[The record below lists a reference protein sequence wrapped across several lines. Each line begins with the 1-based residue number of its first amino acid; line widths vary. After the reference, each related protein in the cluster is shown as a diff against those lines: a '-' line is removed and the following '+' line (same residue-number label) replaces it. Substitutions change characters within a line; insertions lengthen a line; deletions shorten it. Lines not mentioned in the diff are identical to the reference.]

1 MTHSLPDAARVDSIY
16 TASLWQAPGRRMD
29 ATSRWVRIGRALT
42 YAARGQIGC
51 MLDIR
56 HAQPAA

>member
-1 MTHSLPDAARVDSIY
+1 
-16 TASLWQAPGRRMD
+16 MD